1 MRLPLTSSLLALAL
15 GALSCRAADAPDDL
29 LGIPGYAYGSP
40 ALAPSPM
47 TLEELGELQ
56 TSLLFGDDDVAALRM
71 SADVLRPQVDEI
83 LDVWYGFVASTP
95 HLLAYFSDPRTGEPD
110 GAYLAAVRKRFG
122 QWILDTAAADYDED
136 WLAWQHEIGL
146 RHHPTKKNH
155 TDGGHGPDIVHF
167 RHLVALTIPVT
178 TTLRPFLEADG
189 HSPEDVDRMQ
199 AAWVKSVLLQTI
211 LWSRPYVHDGEF

>member
-1 MRLPLTSSLLALAL
+1 MHLPLAPALLLLAA
-15 GALSCRAADAPDDL
+15 GALSCRAADTPPDQ
-29 LGIPGYAYGSP
+29 LGIPGYAYGSG
-40 ALAPSPM
+40 ALAPSPVS
-47 TLEELGELQ
+47 LAELHELQ
-56 TSLLFGDDDVAALRM
+56 ASLLFGDDDVAALRM
-71 SADVLRPQVDEI
+71 SADVLRPQVDDI

-110 GAYLAAVRKRFG
+110 GAYLAAVRARFG
-122 QWILDTAAADYDED
+122 QWIHDTAAADYDEE

-146 RHHPTKKNH
+146 RHHPTKKNR

-178 TTLRPFLEADG
+178 TTLRPFLEAGG
-189 HSPEDVDRMQ
+189 HTPAEVDRMH

-211 LWSRPYVHDGEF
+211 LWSHPYIHDGEF